1 MNVDIIKK
9 ELREN
14 NTNANRIAK
23 ELQVSRQ
30 AVCQTIEGYV
40 SRRIREAISLKIGKP
55 VSEIWPDTHKNKIPR
70 P

>member
-55 VSEIWPDTHKNKIPR
+55 VSEIWPDTP
-70 P
+70 

>member
-40 SRRIREAISLKIGKP
+40 SRRIREAIASKIGKP
-55 VSEIWPDTHKNKIPR
+55 VSEIWPATTK
-70 P
+70 